1 MAIGTGNASTI
12 AFGTSSF
19 SANVTSIGGTEQTR
33 DAIEDSHLGTTS
45 QKTYIAG
52 DLYEP
57 GEFEL
62 EFQWDPAFTTF
73 PPIAA
78 VAETITITF
87 QSTGGGTLAGSGFL
101 TAASGPTVAN
111 NELMIGTATVKWD
124 GQTEVAYS
132 T

>member
-19 SANVTSIGGTEQTR
+19 SANVTSIGGTEQTVPSVNT
-33 DAIEDSHLGTTS
+33 SHLGTTT
-45 QKTYIAG
+45 QETYIKG
-52 DLYEP
+52 DLTEP
-57 GEFEL
+57 GEFEI

-73 PPIAA
+73 PPISA

-87 QSTGGGTLAGSGFL
+87 QTTGGGTLAGTGFM
-101 TAASGPTVAN
+101 TAVTGPTAAN
-111 NELMIGTATVKWD
+111 NELLMGSATIKWD
-124 GQTEVAYS
+124 GQTDVAYS